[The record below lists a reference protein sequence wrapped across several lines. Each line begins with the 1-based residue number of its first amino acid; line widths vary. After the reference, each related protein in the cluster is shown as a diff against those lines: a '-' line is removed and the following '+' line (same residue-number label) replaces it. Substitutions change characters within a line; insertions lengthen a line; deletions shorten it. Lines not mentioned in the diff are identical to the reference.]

1 MDKEYK
7 NLTIEN
13 LLKTGLFTKEQKHE
27 IEQGIRENLN
37 VSLYAHPC
45 FDKDQM
51 YQIRNG
57 LENELDAS
65 IYAYPEYND
74 GQMEEIKWG
83 IAQDLDYTKYL
94 DSSLSR
100 SEMRK
105 IREKLFNKELK
116 KTRKAQGMLFCF

>member
-27 IEQGIRENLN
+27 IEIGIREDLN
-37 VSLYAHPC
+37 VSLYAYPY

-65 IYAYPEYND
+65 IYAYPEYD
-74 GQMEEIKWG
+74 DMQMEEIKWG
-83 IAQDLDYTKYL
+83 IAQGLDYTKYL
-94 DSSLSR
+94 DPSLSR

-105 IREKLFNKELK
+105 IREKLFDKELK